1 MERGVDDECPQ
12 CNGDLEQERPISG
25 LATISEVKRAMADL
39 ANAEVDAG
47 DPTVG
52 DVLVNK
58 PGELVGGAEWR
69 RVDDLFGRMP
79 DFIEIW
85 RAIGLLRGDALDKD
99 DLGLSWTWDRKAA
112 EAYNRPSSS
121 DRIVVAHGEVAKDD
135 VDWPATFAL
144 NILLPTE
151 REIRLSPG
159 TDIEL
164 LDIDGSEIGRY
175 VRANRPAP
183 PTPARTGKSA
193 AS

>member
-1 MERGVDDECPQ
+1 MEWGVEDQCPR

-25 LATISEVKRAMADL
+25 LATISEVKRAMANL
-39 ANAEVDAG
+39 AGAEADAG

-58 PGELVGGAEWR
+58 PGEFVGGAEWR

-85 RAIGLLRGDALDKD
+85 RAIGLLRGDSLDED

-121 DRIVVAHGEVAKDD
+121 DRIVVVRGEVAKDD
-135 VDWPATFAL
+135 VDWPSTFAL

-151 REIRLSPG
+151 REVRLSPG

-164 LDIDGSEIGRY
+164 LDIDGMEVGRH
-175 VRANRPAP
+175 VRANWLAL
-183 PTPARTGKSA
+183 PTPARTGKPTVS
-193 AS
+193 